1 MSSFEILNFLVIF
14 GLIIAA
20 LCVFFL
26 DDILQCIIAM
36 AVLGTF
42 LALEFL
48 LLKAPDVAIAE
59 AAVGA
64 ILTPVI
70 FIITL
75 NKVKSKKVK
84 GGRKVQKKIT
94 YIILFLLLAL
104 FSFIGVKM
112 NANQEELG
120 KASKI
125 ILNETI
131 SKTGAIN
138 SVTATVFDFRGYDT
152 LGEAIVLFTA
162 ICGVA
167 TVLRVEKKVKE
178 EK

>member
-1 MSSFEILNFLVIF
+1 MNSFDILNTLIII
-14 GLIIAA
+14 GLIISA

-26 DDILQCIIAM
+26 EDILQSIIAM
-36 AVLGTF
+36 SVLGTF

-48 LLKAPDVAIAE
+48 LLKAPDVALAE

-84 GGRKVQKKIT
+84 
-94 YIILFLLLAL
+94 
-104 FSFIGVKM
+104 
-112 NANQEELG
+112 
-120 KASKI
+120 
-125 ILNETI
+125 
-131 SKTGAIN
+131 
-138 SVTATVFDFRGYDT
+138 
-152 LGEAIVLFTA
+152 
-162 ICGVA
+162 
-167 TVLRVEKKVKE
+167 E

>member
-20 LCVFFL
+20 LCVF
-26 DDILQCIIAM
+26 
-36 AVLGTF
+36 GTF

-84 GGRKVQKKIT
+84 EGEKCKK
-94 YIILFLLLAL
+94 
-104 FSFIGVKM
+104 K
-112 NANQEELG
+112 
-120 KASKI
+120 
-125 ILNETI
+125 
-131 SKTGAIN
+131 
-138 SVTATVFDFRGYDT
+138 
-152 LGEAIVLFTA
+152 
-162 ICGVA
+162 
-167 TVLRVEKKVKE
+167 
-178 EK
+178 